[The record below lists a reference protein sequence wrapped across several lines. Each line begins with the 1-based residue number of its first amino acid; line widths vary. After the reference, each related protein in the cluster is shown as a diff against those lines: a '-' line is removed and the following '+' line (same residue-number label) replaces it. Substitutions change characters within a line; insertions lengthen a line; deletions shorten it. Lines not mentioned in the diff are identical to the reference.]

1 VLKSPPFACIVEV
14 MPKKPLFSAMLLSCL
29 VYLTEFRGE
38 ADYKVYLTEFRGE
51 DTAKGLFEDCKF
63 SKFRGGSN
71 VTKIYVTKFRGEA
84 DLIVFRPEF
93 VRGH

>member
-1 VLKSPPFACIVEV
+1 MKRNG
-14 MPKKPLFSAMLLSCL
+14 LFSAMLLSCL

-51 DTAKGLFEDCKF
+51 DTAKGLLKDCKF

-71 VTKIYVTKFRGEA
+71 VTKVYLTKFRGEA
-84 DLIVFRPEF
+84 DLLVLRDEF